1 MLHESIKLN
10 EFMAKEESGFRLRV
24 KHWKCA
30 GPVDLNS
37 LEFTQECIDVD
48 GEVSFSSTYN
58 FFLTNDEIKSL
69 CDGLLTIK

>member
-1 MLHESIKLN
+1 MLHKSIKLN
-10 EFMAKEESGFRLRV
+10 EFIAKEESGFRLRV

-37 LEFTQECIDVD
+37 LEFTQECIDKD
-48 GEVSFSSTYN
+48 GEISFSSTYN

-69 CDGLLTIK
+69 CNGLSTIK

>member
-10 EFMAKEESGFRLRV
+10 EFMAKDEAGFRLRV

-37 LEFTQECIDVD
+37 LEFTQECIDKD

-69 CDGLLTIK
+69 CSGLMAIE

>member
-10 EFMAKEESGFRLRV
+10 EFIAKEDASFRLRV

-30 GPVDLNS
+30 APSDLNS

-58 FFLTNDEIKSL
+58 FFLTSDEIKSL
-69 CDGLLTIK
+69 CDGLMAIK